1 MKQEYVTQRQLQ
13 KLISV
18 QEEMSQHGKPVSLE
32 EVMVNSGLITTENIK
47 EIYQKI
53 GEEIASRTEQYVSG
67 ESNTFTLSAKDSSA
81 SLADKTDVIDPGMPE
96 TKESPTWPLGKGR
109 KTEKL
114 EKIGRYRI
122 MSQLGAGGMGVVY
135 KAEDE
140 MLKRCV
146 ALKVLLESSTN
157 QVQNER
163 FLLEAQ
169 ATAKLNHPN
178 IVAVYDIGQ
187 IEQDKFYLVME
198 YIEGTSLKDVITEKA
213 PFKISE
219 AIELT
224 RQVSS
229 ALHAAHTLNIV
240 HRDIKPANILI
251 TKAGM
256 AKVTD
261 FGLAKIITGA
271 SLSISGQIL
280 GTPYYISPEQVEGK
294 KVDGRA
300 DIYAL
305 GITFY
310 QMLTNKLPF
319 HGEDVYTLLFAR
331 LKQDPQPV
339 ESHRPEIPAP
349 LSKIVSKMIARDRE
363 NRFATGEDR
372 KSVV

>member
-1 MKQEYVTQRQLQ
+1 
-13 KLISV
+13 
-18 QEEMSQHGKPVSLE
+18 
-32 EVMVNSGLITTENIK
+32 
-47 EIYQKI
+47 
-53 GEEIASRTEQYVSG
+53 
-67 ESNTFTLSAKDSSA
+67 
-81 SLADKTDVIDPGMPE
+81 
-96 TKESPTWPLGKGR
+96 
-109 KTEKL
+109 
-114 EKIGRYRI
+114 
-122 MSQLGAGGMGVVY
+122 
-135 KAEDE
+135 
-140 MLKRCV
+140 MLFRS
-146 ALKVLLESSTN
+146 LLESSTN

-319 HGEDVYTLLFAR
+319 HGEDVYNLLFAR

-363 NRFATGEDR
+363 NRFATDR